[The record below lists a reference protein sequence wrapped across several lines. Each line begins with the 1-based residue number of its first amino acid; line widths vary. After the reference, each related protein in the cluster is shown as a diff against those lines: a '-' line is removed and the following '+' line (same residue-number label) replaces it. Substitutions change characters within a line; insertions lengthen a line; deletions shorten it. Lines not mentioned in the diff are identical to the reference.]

1 MPASSN
7 IVLAAGSLA
16 FIGSFKEAGG
26 FPSNGYAVIAGTTA
40 LTFLASL
47 ASKTPIDPA
56 VKALAVLMLLGAAF
70 RYIPG
75 LTKTTPKKKKD
86 KKTHG

>member
-7 IVLAAGSLA
+7 IVLAAGTLA

-47 ASKTPIDPA
+47 TNETPIEPA
-56 VKALAVLMLLGAAF
+56 VKALAVLMLLAAAF

-75 LTKTTPKKKKD
+75 LTDTTKKKD
-86 KKTHG
+86 KQHG